1 MSTVDVKQTV
11 NNYRN
16 ACNELAQTV
25 NDWLFDGSRS
35 FYWVGEE
42 VGGICDFDD
51 NDFLKPEDMAQI
63 LEAAMTYDEY
73 AEWRDANIENGAYIN
88 LASWLK
94 GLRHI
99 ILKEQA
105 VQNT

>member
-16 ACNELAQTV
+16 ACNELAEAV
-25 NDWLFDGSRS
+25 NDWFFGSSRS

-51 NDFLKPEDMAQI
+51 NDFLKPEDMVRI
-63 LEAAMTYDEY
+63 LEEVMTYDEY
-73 AEWRDANIENGAYIN
+73 AEWRDANIENEEYIN

-94 GLRHI
+94 GLRHDM
-99 ILKEQA
+99 LKKKT
-105 VQNT
+105 VQK